1 MDFIQYAP
9 NHTSNV
15 MLTDVTSFGLSIIN
29 VSEGLGETI
38 RMGRLTLVYAGCFCE
53 ECKNLMC

>member
-1 MDFIQYAP
+1 MNFIQYAS
-9 NHTSNV
+9 NNTSNV

-38 RMGRLTLVYAGCFCE
+38 RMRRLT
-53 ECKNLMC
+53 